1 MTGIYKITNSKG
13 RVYIGQAVSLQK
25 RKTQYQRYDCKN
37 QPRLYN
43 SLVKYGFSEHIF
55 EIVEECKLEELNIRE
70 RHWQDFYNVLGKSG
84 LNCKLQSTLET
95 KAVYSKESREK
106 QSKSHT
112 GEKQEASRVEKRA
125 AANKGKKRTDEQK
138 ERISVALQGI
148 PKTEAH
154 KAALRVPKKQKQP
167 YTREVCPHCQIEGGI
182 NVMKRWHF
190 EKCKEKVG

>member
-167 YTREVCPHCQIEGGI
+167 YTRVICPHCQIEGGT